1 MQLAHKDIKVWD
13 TLELPPASAALTSAD
28 LEDGIVTAA
37 KIATDAVET
46 VKVKDLNIYHRETC
60 GGCGY

>member
-1 MQLAHKDIKVWD
+1 MQLAHKDIKVWGYIG
-13 TLELPPASAALTSAD
+13 TPPASAALTSAD

-46 VKVKDLNIYHRETC
+46 VKVKDLNILHRETC
-60 GGCGY
+60 GGRGY

>member
-1 MQLAHKDIKVWD
+1 MGYIGTK
-13 TLELPPASAALTSAD
+13 PADAALTSSD

-46 VKVKDLNIYHRETC
+46 AKVKD
-60 GGCGY
+60 

>member
-1 MQLAHKDIKVWD
+1 MGYIGTKPTDA
-13 TLELPPASAALTSAD
+13 PLTSAD

-46 VKVKDLNIYHRETC
+46 VKVKDLNVTTGKLEIGRAHV
-60 GGCGY
+60 